1 MAELMGEP
9 LMATLAPH
17 LGKLGESYEA
27 DPMGF
32 GAHLLGGIP
41 IVGSGI
47 AKNYVGHKQ
56 RERGLA
62 MEQELGDR
70 PEYQIPQEIQANLTD
85 AQLMAAEGLP
95 AEQKQLYM
103 ENMARVTAGGLRG
116 LSDRKAGISGVEALA
131 QNERDSARSLA
142 AMDAEA
148 RMSNRRFLQDVRS
161 DMAGYRDKE
170 FQINEYDPYR
180 EDIDY
185 ARALQGGGIQ
195 NIIGGHEQANKAQAD
210 RMMQGAQMLAGG
222 GLLG

>member
-1 MAELMGEP
+1 
-9 LMATLAPH
+9 MATLAPH

-180 EDIDY
+180 EDMDY
-185 ARALQGGGIQ
+185 ARALQGSGLQ
-195 NIIGGHEQANKAQAD
+195 NLMTGTEEYNQAGNELYKQAFE
-210 RMMQGAQMLAGG
+210 MSSNG